1 MNATPLSLTRE
12 YQDKRLRIEF
22 NDGQIAEIRL
32 LLVSK
37 CDQYAECN
45 GIVYDIISTNRPD
58 QLKPGSAYWAEIAAV
73 KKFELLGD

>member
-1 MNATPLSLTRE
+1 MDPTPLSLTRE
-12 YQDKRLRIEF
+12 YQDKQLRIEF

-32 LLVSK
+32 LLVSE
-37 CDQYAECN
+37 CDQHAECN

-58 QLKPGSAYWAEIAAV
+58 HLTPGSAYWAEIAAV

>member
-1 MNATPLSLTRE
+1 MDATPLSLTRE

-32 LLVSK
+32 LLVSE
-37 CDQYAECN
+37 CDEHAECN

-58 QLKPGSAYWAEIAAV
+58 QLVPGSAYWAEIAAV